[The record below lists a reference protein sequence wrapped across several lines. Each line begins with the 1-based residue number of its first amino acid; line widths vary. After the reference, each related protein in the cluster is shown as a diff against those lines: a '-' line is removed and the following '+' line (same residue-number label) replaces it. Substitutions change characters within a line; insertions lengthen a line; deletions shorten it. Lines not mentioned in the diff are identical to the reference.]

1 MKKVFLIILLLMF
14 LTSCGIYALDET
26 PASSDMPEPTP
37 NPATQPVA
45 LQSPGPRPNYIPPM
59 DFEPVSVWQA
69 EHFCGRALLYLGA
82 EEDGVTPFKVYSS
95 FTYDVVDYLDG
106 NMLMSARAFS
116 AKAVDSGEFS
126 VDCGK
131 HGLWLEPVL
140 GASALTGRLSVDGDR
155 LTLSYTGCE
164 RADWAEDTPGF
175 EFSLSGGQPVID
187 SGTGENDSVQ
197 YLPTEF
203 KRLPDEYLGRA
214 MYWMP
219 MFEEEASAGQIRGL
233 GVGDTYAD
241 IVVRF
246 PNPLEIWSRDPR
258 SVSAPDGW
266 YDTFYG
272 SEAGTVFAALFY
284 EGGVP
289 STVLIACC
297 SYASFRLDK
306 GLNITEFSIIA
317 K

>member
-1 MKKVFLIILLLMF
+1 MKRIIPFILALLLLAACGAEPAEATPTPV
-14 LTSCGIYALDET
+14 LTTPT
-26 PASSDMPEPTP
+26 PAPMPS
-37 NPATQPVA
+37 A
-45 LQSPGPRPNYIPPM
+45 SPLPDYIPPM

-69 EHFCGRALLYLGA
+69 EHFRGRALLYLGA
-82 EEDGVTPFKVYSS
+82 EEDGVTPFKVYSC
-95 FTYDVVDYLDG
+95 FMYEVTDYLDG
-106 NMLMSARAFS
+106 NMLMGARAFC
-116 AKAVDSGEFS
+116 AEAADSGDFS

-140 GASALTGRLSVDGDR
+140 GASALTGKLSVDGDR
-155 LTLSYTGCE
+155 LTLEYTGCE
-164 RADWAEDTPGF
+164 RAAWAEDTPGF
-175 EFSLSGGQPVID
+175 EYRLSGGQPVID

-219 MFEEEASAGQIRGL
+219 MFEEEASASAESVRGL
-233 GVGDTYAD
+233 RVGDTYAD
-241 IVVRF
+241 IVARF
-246 PNPLEIWSRDPR
+246 PNPLDIWSRDPR

-289 STVLIACC
+289 STVLITCC
-297 SYASFRLDK
+297 SYASFQLDG
-306 GLNITEFSIIA
+306 GLNITQLSVSA
-317 K
+317 R

>member
-1 MKKVFLIILLLMF
+1 MKRSLAIVLAAAMLLL
-14 LTSCGIYALDET
+14 LAACGAEVVEATPT
-26 PASSDMPEPTP
+26 PAVTTPTAAPMPEASSLPD
-37 NPATQPVA
+37 
-45 LQSPGPRPNYIPPM
+45 YIPPM

-82 EEDGVTPFKVYSS
+82 EEDGSTPFKVYSC
-95 FTYDVVDYLDG
+95 FTYEVVEYLDG

-155 LTLSYTGCE
+155 LTLSYTGFE
-164 RADWAEDTPGF
+164 RAAWAEDTPGF

-219 MFEEEASAGQIRGL
+219 MFEEEASAG
-233 GVGDTYAD
+233 
-241 IVVRF
+241 
-246 PNPLEIWSRDPR
+246 SRSGTAMRTSSCASRTPSTSGAATRAPSARRTAGTTPSTAARPGRSLPR
-258 SVSAPDGW
+258 SFTRAASPRPC
-266 YDTFYG
+266 
-272 SEAGTVFAALFY
+272 SSPAALT
-284 EGGVP
+284 P
-289 STVLIACC
+289 
-297 SYASFRLDK
+297 ASGWTR
-306 GLNITEFSIIA
+306 G
-317 K
+317 